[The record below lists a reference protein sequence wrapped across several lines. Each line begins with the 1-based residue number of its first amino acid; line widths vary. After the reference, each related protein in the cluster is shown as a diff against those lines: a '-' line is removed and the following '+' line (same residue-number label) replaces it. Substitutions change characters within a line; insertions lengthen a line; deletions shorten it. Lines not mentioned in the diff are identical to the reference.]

1 MNLRKKRRGSVDIE
15 EVDITSLL
23 DILCILLVFLLKSFS
38 TSDLNIDLV
47 NGLALPFSNSTGI
60 AHQGVVIQVNENKEL
75 YINSRPFGTLNGGG
89 LAQMSKFLG
98 REFMILNKKLTDSGQ
113 KTTDNKLVNLVFDKS
128 LKYMEINQ
136 VLSKASDAGFGKY
149 KLIIQ
154 GEE

>member
-1 MNLRKKRRGSVDIE
+1 MNLRKKRRGSVEIE

-75 YINSRPFGTLNGGG
+75 FINSKPFGTLNGGG
-89 LAQMSKFLG
+89 LAQMSKYLG
-98 REFMILNKKLTDSGQ
+98 REFMILNKRLSDSGR
-113 KTTDNKLVNLVFDKS
+113 KTTDNKLVNLVFDKT
-128 LKYMEINQ
+128 LKYVEINQ
-136 VLSKASDAGFGKY
+136 VLAKASDAGFGKY

-154 GEE
+154 GDE